1 MTIREALEKAT
12 KFLEENEIENA
23 KNDAKE
29 ILKSTLDLSEEK
41 LFLSR
46 EKKLAESKVFFD
58 KISKRANHIPLQYIL
73 GKVIFYESEFFI
85 DENVLIPRQE
95 TEILVKQ
102 VIKFI
107 NKLKNRKIKVLD
119 LCTGSGIIG
128 ISLAKKFREINII
141 ASDISKKALKV
152 AKKNAGSLKNISF
165 IESNLFENIK
175 EKFNIIIS
183 NPPYISETEFNSLS
197 LEVLKEPK
205 IAITDKSDGLSF
217 YKNII
222 EKAKDFLIQ
231 NGEIFFE
238 IGYGMEKDIIKI
250 AENNDFE
257 LREIKS
263 DYNNV
268 LRVINLRR
276 KR

>member
-1 MTIREALEKAT
+1 LTIREALEKAT